1 MFSGSLKGAVDGS
14 LSKPHSTNPYNSES
28 KEFNSELHSKY
39 SMSQS
44 VAGYLHYLTEED
56 EDIYKKQGPQYIK
69 DNVTPD
75 IEKMQK
81 KAHAATQEDPAN
93 EKKPERSKEEVEL
106 SKNIPCSEKD
116 WVVKRRQASSV
127 FRNGML
133 RAKAIFYED
142 IFIKKI
148 NIFDQGAKNIT

>member
-14 LSKPHSTNPYNSES
+14 LSKPHSTNLFPPYNSES

-56 EDIYKKQGPQYIK
+56 EDIYKKQCPQYIK

-81 KAHAATQEDPAN
+81 KAHAATQKDPAN

-106 SKNIPCSEKD
+106 SKNIPCPEKD
-116 WVVKRRQASSV
+116 WVIQKKASFLS
-127 FRNGML
+127 FQEWD
-133 RAKAIFYED
+133 AES
-142 IFIKKI
+142 
-148 NIFDQGAKNIT
+148 